1 MNELQDITI
10 SLNTINNT
18 KLFSFIIDDDCIL
31 EFIRNSKNPQ
41 EQCKLLIHNGYL
53 MSKCLPTSTLSCN
66 CCSEI
71 HTLKKSLIPIT
82 ELFNTG
88 GNSSKN
94 GYLCEILMG
103 DAVKKSFPSIKYID
117 TSGID
122 RNGDA
127 VVSIDGFNIM
137 IDYKN
142 YNQPVPSSEVDK
154 LVRDLKYRDISLG
167 ILYSVKSKISK
178 KDMLDYEIIDG
189 KLIVFVCGEGINPIS
204 LIMCIKLLLHLHK
217 ANVVSIS
224 DKVYELVNK
233 SVGSKLVGLYE
244 KIIFLK
250 DSLQRHNTKIDET
263 NEKLIKQIHAL
274 KEDTIHMSSHIMDIM
289 NTINEVVE
297 NNQRESHRAIKSYEE
312 LVDIINRFTDKK
324 KDITQCIQL
333 LVLADEMNIQCGIS
347 LDKKHITLF
356 KQNLE
361 IGKLKITKSSATL
374 IMYNLSSGMSSFHS
388 LYEEIKHGNFH
399 ITLQENSELWNV
411 IKYRFQ

>member
-1 MNELQDITI
+1 MNELQEITVSLS
-10 SLNTINNT
+10 SLNNT
-18 KLFSFIIDDDCIL
+18 NSFTVIIEDADIQD
-31 EFIRNSKNPQ
+31 FIRNSKNPQ
-41 EQCKLLIHNGYL
+41 EQCKVLLHNGYL
-53 MSKCLPTSTLSCN
+53 MSKCLPSSTLSCN

-94 GYLCEILMG
+94 GQLCEILMG
-103 DAVKKSFPSIKYID
+103 EVIKKTFPSIQYID
-117 TSGID
+117 TSGIE

-127 VVSIDGFNIM
+127 VVSIDGFDIM

-142 YNQPVPSSEVDK
+142 YNQPVPTSEVDK
-154 LVRDLKYRDISLG
+154 LVRDLKCRDISLG

-189 KLIVFVCGEGINPIS
+189 KLIVFICGEGINPVS
-204 LIMCIKLLLHLHK
+204 LIMSIKLLLHLHK

-244 KIIFLK
+244 NIIILK
-250 DSLQRHNTKIDET
+250 ESLQRHNTKIDET
-263 NEKLIKQIHAL
+263 NEKLIKQLYSL

-289 NTINEVVE
+289 NTITEVVE
-297 NNQRESHRAIKSYEE
+297 NNQRESLSNITPYED
-312 LVDIINRFTDKK
+312 LVDMIHRLTDKK

-333 LVLADEMNIQCGIS
+333 LVLADEMNIQCCIS
-347 LDKKHITLF
+347 SDKKHITLY
-356 KQNLE
+356 KQTLE
-361 IGKLKITKSSATL
+361 IGKLKITKSSTTL

-399 ITLQENSELWNV
+399 ITLQENNELWKV
-411 IKYRFQ
+411 IRQRFQ